1 MLVEFSVTNFRSIFQ
16 RQTLTM
22 AASAYDELQDLNTFE
37 AGLPDASLRLLR
49 SSVLYGPNASGK
61 STLILGLAFLD
72 QLILQSH
79 RNQAGDLLDLSPFK
93 LTAKSRNADSEFE
106 ITLIV
111 DGVRYEYG
119 VRCNSRRISEEWLL
133 AYPLGMPQ
141 KWFHRVWDVNAAKY
155 AYKFSTKLEGG
166 RKRHDWAQDT
176 LENTLYLSKAV
187 QNNQEQ
193 LRVVF
198 NWFKERLRVVTAPHT
213 MGPSYTVQRC
223 AEAKDRNR
231 IVEFL
236 NAADLGISDIRLKE
250 TVFTVDQLPKNVPK
264 KVREQFAQQIAK
276 GLNGKNVT
284 SVKFVHQD
292 ILTQEAIE
300 FAEDEESEGTRAL
313 FAFAGPWLDVI
324 ENERV
329 LVVDELDTSLH
340 PMLVHFLVKHLHH
353 AGTKAQLIFTTH
365 DTTLLSQKILR
376 RDQIWF
382 MEKDPQRASR
392 LYPLSDFSPREN
404 EAIERG
410 YLNGRYG
417 GIPFL
422 KDLDF
427 YGV

>member
-1 MLVEFSVTNFRSIFQ
+1 MLVEFSVTNFRSINQ
-16 RQTLTM
+16 RQTLTLV
-22 AASAYDELQDLNTFE
+22 ASAYDELQDLNTFE

-61 STLILGLAFLD
+61 STLIQALAFLD
-72 QLILQSH
+72 YLVLQSH
-79 RNQAGDLLDLSPFK
+79 RHQAGDLLDLTPFK
-93 LTAKSRNADSEFE
+93 LTAESRKADGEFE
-106 ITLIV
+106 ITLV
-111 DGVRYEYG
+111 EAGVRYEYG
-119 VRCNSRRISEEWLL
+119 VRCNSQRISEEWLL

-141 KWFHRVWDVNAAKY
+141 KWFHRVWDVDAAKY
-155 AYKFSTKLEGG
+155 AYKFSTKFAGG

-198 NWFKERLRVVTAPHT
+198 NWFKERLRVASSRHPISS
-213 MGPSYTVQRC
+213 SYTVQRC
-223 AEAKDRNR
+223 AEPTDRNR
-231 IVEFL
+231 VVAFL
-236 NAADLGISDIRLKE
+236 NAADLGIADIRLEEKS
-250 TVFTVDQLPKNVPK
+250 FSADQLPSNVPK
-264 KVREQFAQQIAK
+264 KVREQWAQQIAK
-276 GLNGKNVT
+276 DLNGKNVT

-292 ILTQEAIE
+292 VVTQEAIE
-300 FAEDEESEGTRAL
+300 FAEEEESDGTRAL
-313 FAFAGPWLDVI
+313 FAFAGPWLDVT

-353 AGTKAQLIFTTH
+353 TGSKAQLIFTTH

-376 RDQIWF
+376 RDQVWF
-382 MEKDPQRASR
+382 MEKDAERASK

>member
-1 MLVEFSVTNFRSIFQ
+1 MLVEFSVTNFRSINQ
-16 RQTLTM
+16 RQTLTL
-22 AASAYDELQDLNTFE
+22 AASAYEELQDLNTFD

-61 STLILGLAFLD
+61 STLIQALAFLD
-72 QLILQSH
+72 QLVLQSH
-79 RNQAGDLLDLSPFK
+79 RNQAGDFLDLTPFK
-93 LTAKSRNADSEFE
+93 LTAESRNADSEFE
-106 ITLIV
+106 VTIV
-111 DGVRYEYG
+111 EAGVRYEYG
-119 VRCNSRRISEEWLL
+119 VRCNRQRISEEWLL
-133 AYPLGMPQ
+133 AYPRGMPQ
-141 KWFHRVWDVNAAKY
+141 KWFHRVWDVDAAKY
-155 AYKFSTKLEGG
+155 AYKFSAKLDGG

-198 NWFKERLRVVTAPHT
+198 NWFKERLRVVPAPHT
-213 MGPSYTVQRC
+213 MGSSYTMKRC
-223 AEAKDRNR
+223 AEPKDRSR

-236 NAADLGISDIRLKE
+236 NAADLGIADIRLKE
-250 TVFTVDQLPKNVPK
+250 TTFSVDQLPRDVPK
-264 KVREQFAQQIAK
+264 KVRAQLADQIARD
-276 GLNGKNVT
+276 LNGKNVT
-284 SVKFVHQD
+284 SIKFIHQD
-292 ILTQEAIE
+292 VVTLEPIE
-300 FAEDEESEGTRAL
+300 FAEEEESDGTRAL
-313 FAFAGPWLDVI
+313 FAFAGPWLDVT

-353 AGTKAQLIFTTH
+353 TGGKAQLIFTTH
-365 DTTLLSQKILR
+365 DTTLLSQRILR
-376 RDQIWF
+376 RDQVWF
-382 MEKDPQRASR
+382 MEKTPERASK

-427 YGV
+427 YGI

>member
-1 MLVEFSVTNFRSIFQ
+1 MLVEFSITNFRSINQ
-16 RQTLTM
+16 RQTLTL
-22 AASAYDELQDLNTFE
+22 AASVYDELQDLNTFN
-37 AGLPDASLRLLR
+37 AGLQNASLRLLR

-61 STLILGLAFLD
+61 STLIQALAFLEK
-72 QLILQSH
+72 LVLQSH
-79 RNQAGDLLDLSPFK
+79 RNQAGDLLDLTPFK
-93 LTAKSRNADSEFE
+93 LTAASRKTDSEFE
-106 ITLIV
+106 ITIIEA
-111 DGVRYEYG
+111 GVRYDYG
-119 VRCNSRRISEEWLL
+119 VHCNNQRISEEWLL
-133 AYPLGMPQ
+133 AYPRGMPQ
-141 KWFHRVWDVNAAKY
+141 KWFHRIWDVDSEKY
-155 AYKFSTKLEGG
+155 RYKFSANLHGG

-198 NWFKERLRVVTAPHT
+198 NWFKERLRVVSAQHT
-213 MGPSYTVQRC
+213 MDSGYTVQRC
-223 AEAKDRNR
+223 ADLKDRKK
-231 IVEFL
+231 ILEFL
-236 NAADLGISDIRLKE
+236 NAADLGIADINLKE
-250 TVFTVDQLPKNVPK
+250 TKFSVDQLPKGMPK
-264 KVREQFAQQIAK
+264 KVREELAQQILK
-276 GLNGKNVT
+276 ELNGKNVT
-284 SVKFVHQD
+284 SIRFVHQD
-292 ILTQEAIE
+292 IVTLESIE
-300 FAEDEESEGTRAL
+300 FSEEEESDGTRSL
-313 FAFAGPWLDVI
+313 FAFAGPWIDVT

-353 AGTKAQLIFTTH
+353 TGSKAQLIFTTH

-376 RDQIWF
+376 RDQVWF
-382 MEKDPQRASR
+382 MEKNAERAST

-427 YGV
+427 YGI